1 MFMKK
6 KSFISSAILLSSAI
20 CSLAQS
26 HYKPIKK
33 ISVEGEGGW
42 DLLTVDESASR
53 LFLSHKTVVQVVD
66 VKSGKLLATIPD
78 TKGVH
83 GIALASDL
91 NKGYISNGKD
101 SSVTVFDLKTLAVLK
116 KIQVTGLN
124 PDAILYDA
132 FTHNVFVYNARTLNA
147 TVIDA
152 KTDKIITTIPFV
164 GNPELSVSDG
174 KGKVYVNIEDKSKV
188 CEINASTL
196 KIDHTWDIA
205 PGEEP
210 TGIAIDKETDRL
222 FIVCAN
228 KLMVIMDAKTGHVIT
243 TLPIGEGVDGAA
255 FDPVKKRAYSSNGDG
270 TLTVVQEENAN
281 TFSVLENVTTQ
292 KGART
297 IAIDSK
303 THHVYLPTA
312 EFGATPEPTT
322 ANPHPRA
329 AIKPGSFVV
338 LDIEPNP

>member
-1 MFMKK
+1 MKK
-6 KSFISSAILLSSAI
+6 KSFISSAILLSSVI
-20 CSLAQS
+20 CSIAQS
-26 HYKPIKK
+26 NYKPIKK

-42 DLLTVDESASR
+42 DLLTVDESTSR

-66 VKSGKLLATIPD
+66 VKNGKLLGTIPE

-83 GIALASDL
+83 GIALAGDL

-101 SSVTVFDLKTLAVLK
+101 SSVTIFDLKTLAVIK
-116 KIQVTGLN
+116 KVQVTGLN
-124 PDAILYDA
+124 PDAILYDE
-132 FTHNVFVYNARTLNA
+132 FTHNVFVYNAKTLNA
-147 TVIDA
+147 TVMNA
-152 KTDKIITTIPFV
+152 KTDKIISTISFP

-174 KGKVYVNIEDKSKV
+174 KGKVFVNIEDKSKV

-196 KIDHTWDIA
+196 KIDHTWDIT

-228 KLMVIMDAKTGHVIT
+228 KLMVILDAKTGHVIT
-243 TLPIGEGVDGAA
+243 SLPIGEGVDGAA

-281 TFSVLENVTTQ
+281 TFKVLENVPTQ

-312 EFGATPEPTT
+312 EFGAVPEPT
-322 ANPHPRA
+322 AENPHPRA

-338 LDIEPNP
+338 LDIEPNT